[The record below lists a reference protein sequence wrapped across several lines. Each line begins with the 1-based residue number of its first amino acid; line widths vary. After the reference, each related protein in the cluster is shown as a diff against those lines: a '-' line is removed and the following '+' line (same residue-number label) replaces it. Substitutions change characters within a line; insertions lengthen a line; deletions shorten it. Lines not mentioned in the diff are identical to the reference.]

1 MKGIIRWWAD
11 NHVAANLLMIAIL
24 IAGIVGFFKL
34 EKEIF
39 PTIPF
44 PGMQVIV
51 TWPGASPKD
60 VEQQVVSRIE
70 ESLKDLES
78 LDWVRSESGEG
89 WGGVF
94 IMAEGSSNFA
104 SVMDDVTSRVQGISS
119 LPPGIEQPRI
129 TQWVNRD
136 QAMRVAVHGD
146 ADERTLKRLAEE
158 LRREVAQLAGV
169 SIVEIFGTRE
179 EEVSIEVSESALRR
193 YRVSFDEITRAIR
206 ATSINLS
213 AGNVQTSGGAY
224 TLRTD
229 NLADSEVDFSSIVV
243 RQLPEGGVITVG
255 DLAKVIDGFEENEI
269 LATLNG
275 EPAVLI
281 QVMSS
286 EVMDVVLMSK
296 SVNEWMEKR
305 QQTLPEGITLTL
317 WTDAAEEF
325 ESRMASI
332 GSAAFSGLIL
342 VFIVLFLTLR
352 PIVAFWVSAGV
363 ATAYAGTFVF
373 MPMLGIS
380 LNMLS
385 TFAFLLVL
393 GIVVDD
399 AIIVGERIHTEVEE
413 GNTGLNGAAGG
424 AFRVSKPVI
433 FGVLTT
439 IIAFLPWLFISG
451 VTSEYTRQISWV
463 VILALVFSLIES
475 LIILPAHLSNIK
487 PVNPTTRIA
496 RFQNRISE
504 SIVWFGD
511 VKYGAYLEKAI
522 KAPLLT
528 MVMFVALFI
537 VVAAGIM
544 GGGYVR
550 TSFNPE
556 VEASQVNVD
565 IQLREG
571 TTYERALEIL
581 RQLQHAQEE
590 LIADVESNASEGEKS
605 AVIENWYTR
614 SRKDSVIAIM
624 SLAPAETRA
633 MTAKEIGIDLRER
646 IGDIP
651 EAKSVSVG
659 YNVDSNGADMDISVR
674 HPNLEQLQ
682 LAVDEITE
690 KLREYNSLYDVSN
703 NLDSASEE
711 LRFDLKPGAEQVGI
725 TLNQVMQQVRQAYF
739 GDEVQRLPRASQDV
753 KVMVRYPLES
763 RNSLES
769 LKHFRVR
776 TSDGREIP
784 LTSLVDISY
793 GPGLKEIRH
802 WDGLRAGRVR
812 AYLKEPVIDEVMK
825 DLNDNFFPGLEAKY
839 PGLTRAAVGE
849 QVAEAKFGAEIFG
862 LLLIALGAIY
872 FLLAM
877 AFKSYFQ
884 PIVILMALPFAFV
897 GAIIGHLL
905 FDVSI
910 SLFSYFGVIAA
921 CGVVIND
928 NLVLVDSYKINLGR
942 GLSVADSIVKAGRSR
957 FRPILITSITTFVGL
972 VPLMLEQSS
981 QSAFLKPTVISL
993 AFGLVVAFFVTL
1005 FLVPALLV
1013 LGDKLWNWLGDTVTS
1028 IRLRASYE
1036 KAKFDSPDL

>member
-1 MKGIIRWWAD
+1 
-11 NHVAANLLMIAIL
+11 MIAIL
-24 IAGIVGFFKL
+24 VAGIVGFFKL
-34 EKEIF
+34 EREIF

-44 PGMQVIV
+44 PGMQVIIN
-51 TWPGASPKD
+51 WPGASPKD
-60 VEQQVVSRIE
+60 VEQQVVSRVE

-78 LDWVRSESGEG
+78 LDWIRSESGEG

-94 IMAEGSSNFA
+94 IMAESSSDFA
-104 SVMDDVTSRVQGISS
+104 SVMDDVTSRVQSISS

-129 TQWVNRD
+129 TQWVTRNE
-136 QAMRVAVHGD
+136 MIRVAVHGD
-146 ADERTLKRLAEE
+146 ADERTLKRLAEKM
-158 LRREVAQLAGV
+158 RREVAQLEGV
-169 SIVEIFGTRE
+169 SVVETFGTRDE
-179 EEVSIEVSESALRR
+179 EISIEVSESALRR
-193 YRVSFDEITRAIR
+193 YRVSFDEITSAIR
-206 ATSINLS
+206 GASINLS
-213 AGNVQTSGGAY
+213 AGNVQTTGGAY

-229 NLADSEVDFSSIVV
+229 NLADTEVDFSSIVV
-243 RQLPEGGVITVG
+243 RQLPQGGVITVG
-255 DLAKVIDGFEENEI
+255 DVAKVIDGFEQDEL

-286 EVMDVVLMSK
+286 EVMDVVLMSE
-296 SVNEWMEKR
+296 SINEWLEKR
-305 QQTLPEGITLTL
+305 KESLPEGISLTL
-317 WTDAAEEF
+317 WTDAADDF
-325 ESRMASI
+325 NSRMSSI

-373 MPMLGIS
+373 MPALGIS

-399 AIIVGERIHTEVEE
+399 AIIIGERIHTEVEE

-451 VTSEYTRQISWV
+451 ITSEFTRQISWV
-463 VILALVFSLIES
+463 VILALFFSLVES
-475 LIILPAHLSNIK
+475 LLILPAHLSSIK
-487 PVNPTTRIA
+487 PVSPTSRIA
-496 RFQNRISE
+496 IIQNRISE
-504 SIVWFGD
+504 SIVWFGN
-511 VKYGAYLEKAI
+511 VKYGAYLEKI
-522 KAPLLT
+522 LKAPGITVVIFLA
-528 MVMFVALFI
+528 FFI
-537 VVAAGIM
+537 VVTFGIL

-550 TSFNPE
+550 TAFNPE

-571 TTYERALEIL
+571 TTYERSLEIL
-581 RQLQHAQEE
+581 AQLQRAQEA
-590 LIADVESNASEGEKS
+590 LIADVEAKAEEGEKS
-605 AVIENWYTR
+605 DVIENWYTR

-624 SLAPAETRA
+624 RLAPAETRA
-633 MTAKEIGIDLRER
+633 MTAKEVGIDLRER
-646 IGDIP
+646 IGPIP

-659 YNVDSNGADMDISVR
+659 YNIDSNGADMDISVR
-674 HPNLEQLQ
+674 HPDLEQLQ

-690 KLREYNSLYDVSN
+690 KLREYSSLYDVSN

-711 LRFDLKPGAEQVGI
+711 LRFDLKPGAEQIGI
-725 TLNQVMQQVRQAYF
+725 TLNQVMQQIRQAYF

-753 KVMVRYPLES
+753 KVMVRYPQES

-776 TSDGREIP
+776 TADGRQVP

-802 WDGLRAGRVR
+802 WDGLRAGRVQ
-812 AYLKEPVIDEVMK
+812 AYLKEPVLDEVME
-825 DLNDNFFPGLEAKY
+825 DLNENFFPELEEKY

-849 QVAEAKFGAEIFG
+849 QVAEAEFGAEILG
-862 LLLIALGAIY
+862 LLLIAFGAIY

-884 PIVILMALPFAFV
+884 PMVILMALPFALG
-897 GAIIGHLL
+897 GAIIGHLIL
-905 FDVSI
+905 DVAF

-928 NLVLVDSYKINLGR
+928 NLVLVDSYKINLSR
-942 GLSVADSIVKAGRSR
+942 GMNVADSIMRAGRSR
-957 FRPILITSITTFVGL
+957 FRPILITSITTFIGL

-993 AFGLVVAFFVTL
+993 AFGLLAAFFVTL
-1005 FLVPALLV
+1005 FLVPAMLV
-1013 LGDKLWNWLGDTVTS
+1013 IGDKMWRSITGTGSS

-1036 KAKFDSPDL
+1036 KAKFDA

>member
-11 NHVAANLLMIAIL
+11 NHVAANLLMISIL

-34 EKEIF
+34 EREIF
-39 PTIPF
+39 PTIAAPAI
-44 PGMQVIV
+44 QVV
-51 TWPGASPKD
+51 VVWPGASPKD
-60 VEQQVVSRIE
+60 VEQQIVARIE

-78 LDWVRSESGEG
+78 LDWIRSESREG
-89 WGGVF
+89 YGRV
-94 IMAEGSSNFA
+94 IVVAQNSSNFA
-104 SVMDDVTSRVQGISS
+104 SVMDDVTSRVQGVSS
-119 LPPGIEQPRI
+119 LPPGIEQPRVS
-129 TQWVNRD
+129 QFVNRNES
-136 QAMRVAVHGD
+136 MRVAVHGD
-146 ADERTLKRLAEE
+146 ADERTLKRLADE
-158 LRREVAQLAGV
+158 LRREVAQLDGV
-169 SIVEIFGTRE
+169 SIVETFGTRDE
-179 EEVSIEVSESALRR
+179 EISIEVSERALSR
-193 YRVSFDEITRAIR
+193 YRISFDEITQAIR
-206 ATSINLS
+206 GASINLS

-229 NLADSEVDFSSIVV
+229 NLADTEVDFSSIVV

-296 SVNEWMEKR
+296 SVNEWLEKR
-305 QQTLPEGITLTL
+305 KETLPEGISLTL

-325 ESRMASI
+325 DSRMSSI

-399 AIIVGERIHTEVEE
+399 AIIIGERIHTEVEA
-413 GNTGLNGAAGG
+413 GNTGLNGAADG
-424 AFRVSKPVI
+424 AYRVSKPVI

-439 IIAFLPWLFISG
+439 IIAFLPWLYVSG
-451 VTSEYTRQISWV
+451 MTSEYTRQISWV
-463 VILALVFSLIES
+463 VILALIFSLIES

-504 SIVWFGD
+504 SIVWFGE
-511 VKYGAYLEKAI
+511 VKYGAYLEKVL
-522 KAPLLT
+522 KAPMLT
-528 MVMFVALFI
+528 IVMFAAVFI
-537 VVAAGIM
+537 VVAGGIM

-556 VEASQVNVD
+556 VEASQVNID

-581 RQLQHAQEE
+581 GQLQRAQEA
-590 LIADVESNASEGEKS
+590 LVADVESNASEGQKS
-605 AVIENWYTR
+605 AIIENWYTR
-614 SRKDSVIAIM
+614 SRKDSVMAIM
-624 SLAPAETRA
+624 RLAPAETRA

-646 IGDIP
+646 IGPIP
-651 EAKSVSVG
+651 EARSVSVG
-659 YNVDSNGADMDISVR
+659 YNIDSNGADMDISVR

-725 TLNQVMQQVRQAYF
+725 TLNQVMKQVRQAYY

-776 TSDGREIP
+776 TTDGRQVP

-802 WDGLRAGRVR
+802 WDGLRAGRVQ
-812 AYLKEPVIDEVMK
+812 AYLKEPVLEEVMK
-825 DLNDNFFPGLEAKY
+825 DLDDNFFPSLEAKY

-849 QVAEAKFGAEIFG
+849 QVAEAKFGAEILG
-862 LLLIALGAIY
+862 LLLVALGAIY

-942 GLSVADSIVKAGRSR
+942 GMSVADSILRAGRSR
-957 FRPILITSITTFVGL
+957 FRPILITSITTFIGL

-993 AFGLVVAFFVTL
+993 AFGLLVAFFVTL
-1005 FLVPALLV
+1005 FLVPAMLV
-1013 LGDKLWNWLGDTVTS
+1013 VGDKMWGWLRGAANS

-1036 KAKFDSPDL
+1036 KAKFDA